1 MELGLAGK
9 VALVTG
15 ASQGLGA
22 AIAMELAKEG
32 ARLGLVARNRENL
45 EAVAASLRPAEAVV
59 FAGDLRDPDT
69 VVEAVAAVRAR
80 FGGIDLVVNNAGAA
94 KRDDFFT
101 LTEDDWQEAF
111 ALKFHGYV
119 RVARAAWPHLAA
131 SGGTLI
137 NIVGIG
143 ARSGAGEFT
152 IGGSINAALLNFTKA
167 MSEYGV
173 RDGVRVNAINPGRIA
188 TDRLAR
194 HLERYAQDHQLGTD
208 AAAARLRAQLGIARF
223 GRPDEIG
230 KLVAFLCSE
239 QAAFVQG
246 SIIDIDGGEFRGL

>member
-22 AIAMELAKEG
+22 AIATALAKEG
-32 ARLGLVARNRENL
+32 VRVGLVARNGANL
-45 EAVAASLRPAEAVV
+45 EAVAASLAPAESVV
-59 FAGDLRDPDT
+59 FAGDLRDPAT
-69 VVEAVAAVRAR
+69 VIAAVEAVRAR
-80 FGGIDLVVNNAGAA
+80 FGGIDIVVNNAGAA
-94 KRDDFFT
+94 KRDDFFA
-101 LTEDDWQEAF
+101 LTEEDWQEAF

-119 RVARAAWPHLAA
+119 RMTRAAWPHLAA
-131 SGGTLI
+131 ARGVVI

-143 ARSGAGEFT
+143 ARSGTAEFT

-167 MSEYGV
+167 MSEIGI

-188 TDRLAR
+188 TDRLTR
-194 HLERYAQDHQLGTD
+194 HLQRFGEEHQLAPE
-208 AAAARLRAQLGIARF
+208 AAAARLRTQLGIARF

-230 KLVAFLCSE
+230 KLAAFLASE
-239 QAAFVQG
+239 QAGFVQG